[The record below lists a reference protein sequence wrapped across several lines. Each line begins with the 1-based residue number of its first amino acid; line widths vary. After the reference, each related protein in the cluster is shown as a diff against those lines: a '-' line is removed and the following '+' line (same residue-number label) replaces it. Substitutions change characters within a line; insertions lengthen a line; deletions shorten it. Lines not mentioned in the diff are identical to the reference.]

1 MITKVFQSGYSQA
14 VRIPVGFRLDI
25 DTVEI
30 LHGENSDIILRS
42 FKPKADMEFL
52 ALFEGFDEDFIE
64 ALENRD
70 IAPPQER
77 DSLWFICLIQTFLI
91 YFMKN
96 RPLSVAEK
104 VAKLIPQAQLVMNF
118 VTYAQLLKD
127 ANPKKH

>member
-14 VRIPVGFRLDI
+14 VRIPFSFRLDI

-64 ALENRD
+64 ALEKFQSISRLSYLN
-70 IAPPQER
+70 IIF
-77 DSLWFICLIQTFLI
+77 SLLI
-91 YFMKN
+91 N
-96 RPLSVAEK
+96 
-104 VAKLIPQAQLVMNF
+104 
-118 VTYAQLLKD
+118 
-127 ANPKKH
+127 

>member
-64 ALENRD
+64 TLENRD
-70 IAPPQER
+70 VAPPQER
-77 DSLWFICLIQTFLI
+77 DSL
-91 YFMKN
+91 
-96 RPLSVAEK
+96 
-104 VAKLIPQAQLVMNF
+104 
-118 VTYAQLLKD
+118 
-127 ANPKKH
+127 

>member
-70 IAPPQER
+70 LTPPQER
-77 DSLWFICLIQTFLI
+77 DSL
-91 YFMKN
+91 
-96 RPLSVAEK
+96 
-104 VAKLIPQAQLVMNF
+104 
-118 VTYAQLLKD
+118 
-127 ANPKKH
+127 